1 MYGLERE
8 KNVEKK
14 TREVTENPK
23 KEWPVLVDIFL
34 FGYER
39 GKKLLQDHV
48 ILTRQQLLEIM
59 SDMQQKKLKS

>member
-23 KEWPVLVDIFL
+23 KEWTVSVDIFL
-34 FGYER
+34 FGYEKR
-39 GKKLLQDHV
+39 KKIVARSCDPNKATT
-48 ILTRQQLLEIM
+48 TRNNV
-59 SDMQQKKLKS
+59 